1 MGKRILG
8 AIDIGSSKITAVI
21 ASAEENADP
30 KVIGVASVPAKG
42 IKKGLV
48 INIDEAVNSIAQ
60 ALSGAERMAD
70 VTIGSV
76 VISVSGKAITS
87 KNNKAAIAITHE
99 EVTSDDV
106 LRVIEVAKTVPVPQ
120 GYDILHIIPR
130 EYTIDAQ
137 NGIKYPIGMS
147 GSRLEVDCHIVFA
160 PSSITKNLAKCVQK
174 LGISV
179 ESFVFSGWADAYS
192 VLTDTEKEL
201 GVSLV
206 DIGAGTTDI
215 MVFQEGGVV
224 YSGSIPVGGTNITID
239 LASVLGLSSLDD
251 AEKLKMNFKQ
261 IMEAEVIES
270 KESKAKEK
278 KEEKEKDKKEKAKE
292 KEEEQDM
299 VDIRNLNIS
308 GLESV
313 SQSLVEKIVRARV
326 EEIIELARQDI
337 SRSGFDLKMPAGV
350 VLLGGT
356 AKLPKVSTM
365 VKEFVGASARVGL
378 PHGLGGMTEEI
389 TGPEFAA
396 IQGLVIY
403 ASGNTEE
410 VTASGSE
417 GEGFLGNISSKF
429 KSIFKSLFP

>member
-1 MGKRILG
+1 MGKRVLG

-21 ASAEENADP
+21 ATAEDGVDP

-60 ALSGAERMAD
+60 SLSAAERMAD

-99 EVTSDDV
+99 EVTPDDV

-147 GSRLEVDCHIVFA
+147 GTRLEVDCHIVFA

-179 ESFVFSGWADAYS
+179 ESFVFAGWADAYS
-192 VLTDTEKEL
+192 VVTDTEKEL
-201 GVSLV
+201 GVSLI
-206 DIGAGTTDI
+206 DIGSGTTDL

-224 YSGSIPVGGTNITID
+224 YSGSLPVGGTNITID
-239 LASVLGLSSLDD
+239 LAAGLSLSSLED
-251 AEKLKMNFKQ
+251 AEKIKLSFKE
-261 IMEAEVIES
+261 IMDLDTIEE
-270 KESKAKEK
+270 KESKAKDKKDK
-278 KEEKEKDKKEKAKE
+278 KEEKEKAKDE
-292 KEEEQDM
+292 SKVDE
-299 VDIRNLNIS
+299 VDIRHLNIS
-308 GLESV
+308 GLERV
-313 SQSLVEKIVRARV
+313 SKSFVEKIIRARV
-326 EEIIELARQDI
+326 EEILELARQDVG
-337 SRSGFDLKMPAGV
+337 RSGYDMKMPAGI

-356 AKLPKVSTM
+356 AKLPKVATM
-365 VKEFVGASARVGL
+365 VKEYIGSTARVGM
-378 PHGLGGMTEEI
+378 PHGLEGMTEEI
-389 TGPEFAA
+389 TGPEYAT
-396 IQGLVIY
+396 IQGLVLY
-403 ASGNTEE
+403 AAGNPEE
-410 VTASGSE
+410 VTASGSD
-417 GEGFLGNISSKF
+417 GEGFFGNISTKF

>member
-1 MGKRILG
+1 MGKRVLG

-21 ASAEENADP
+21 ATSEEGSAP

-76 VISVSGKAITS
+76 VVSVSGKAITS

-179 ESFVFSGWADAYS
+179 ESFVFAGWADAYS

-201 GVSLV
+201 GVSIV

-224 YSGSIPVGGTNITID
+224 YSGSIPVGGANITID

-251 AEKLKMNFKQ
+251 AEKIKMNFKK
-261 IMEAEVIES
+261 IMDAEPIPE
-270 KESKAKEK
+270 KENKTKDTKEK
-278 KEEKEKDKKEKAKE
+278 KEKDKPKVKDES
-292 KEEEQDM
+292 EEDQ
-299 VDIRNLNIS
+299 VDIRDLNIS
-308 GLESV
+308 GLEKV
-313 SQSLVEKIVRARV
+313 SQSFVEKIIRARI
-326 EEIIELARQDI
+326 EEILELSRQDVG
-337 SRSGFDLKMPAGV
+337 RAGFDLKMPAGV

-356 AKLPKVSTM
+356 SKLPKVATM
-365 VKEFVGASARVGL
+365 VKEYIGSSARVGL
-378 PHGLGGMTEEI
+378 PHGLEGMTEEI
-389 TGPEFAA
+389 TGPEYAT
-396 IQGLVIY
+396 IQGLILY
-403 ASGNTEE
+403 SAGNTEE
-410 VTASGSE
+410 VSASSAE
-417 GEGFLGNISSKF
+417 GEGFFGNISSKV

>member
-76 VISVSGKAITS
+76 VVSVSGKAITS

-179 ESFVFSGWADAYS
+179 ESFVFSGWADAYA

-201 GVSLV
+201 GVSLI

-261 IMEAEVIES
+261 IMDADVIEP

-278 KEEKEKDKKEKAKE
+278 KEEKKEKSKDKE
-292 KEEEQDM
+292 KEEDQDM
-299 VDIRNLNIS
+299 VDISSLNIS
-308 GLESV
+308 GLETV
-313 SQSLVEKIVRARV
+313 SQSLVEKIIRARI
-326 EEIIELARQDI
+326 EEIVELARQDVG
-337 SRSGFDLKMPAGV
+337 RSGFDLKMPAGV

-356 AKLPKVSTM
+356 AKLPKVATM
-365 VKEFVGASARVGL
+365 VKEFVGATARVGL

-396 IQGLVIY
+396 IQGLIIY

-410 VTASGSE
+410 VTASGGE
-417 GEGFLGNISSKF
+417 GEGFLGNISSKV

>member
-1 MGKRILG
+1 MGKRVLG

-21 ASAEENADP
+21 ATAEEIGNP
-30 KVIGVASVPAKG
+30 RVIGVASVPAKG

-60 ALSGAERMAD
+60 ALSAAERMAD

-87 KNNKAAIAITHE
+87 KNNKGAIAITHD

-147 GSRLEVDCHIVFA
+147 GSRLEVDCHIVLA

-192 VLTDTEKEL
+192 VVTETEKEL
-201 GVSLV
+201 GVCLV
-206 DIGAGTTDI
+206 DIGSGTTDV

-224 YSGSIPVGGTNITID
+224 YSGSIPVGGMNITID
-239 LASVLGLSSLDD
+239 LAAALGLSSLED
-251 AEKLKMNFKQ
+251 AEKVKLNFKQ
-261 IMEAEVIES
+261 IMELDVPDE
-270 KESKAKEK
+270 KEAKKDIKEK
-278 KEEKEKDKKEKAKE
+278 SKEKDETKLDE
-292 KEEEQDM
+292 
-299 VDIRNLNIS
+299 VDVKHLNIS
-308 GLESV
+308 GLETV
-313 SQSLVEKIVRARV
+313 SKSFLEKVIKARV
-326 EEIIELARQDI
+326 EEILELARQDVG
-337 SRSGFDLKMPAGV
+337 RSGYDVKMPAGII
-350 VLLGGT
+350 LLGGT
-356 AKLPKVSTM
+356 SKLPKIATM
-365 VKEFVGASARVGL
+365 VKEYIGSSARVGL
-378 PHGLGGMTEEI
+378 PHGLEGMTEEV
-389 TGPEFAA
+389 TGPEFAT
-396 IQGLVIY
+396 IQGLVKY
-403 ASGNTEE
+403 SAVNPEDAA
-410 VTASGSE
+410 ASGSE
-417 GEGFLGNISSKF
+417 GEGFFSNISTKV

>member
-1 MGKRILG
+1 MGKRVLG

-21 ASAEENADP
+21 ATAEDGSDP

-60 ALSGAERMAD
+60 SLSAAERMAD

-87 KNNKAAIAITHE
+87 KNNKAAIAITHD
-99 EVTSDDV
+99 EVTPDDV

-147 GSRLEVDCHIVFA
+147 GTRLEVDCHIVFA

-179 ESFVFSGWADAYS
+179 DSFVFAGWADAYA
-192 VLTDTEKEL
+192 VVTDTEKEL
-201 GVSLV
+201 GVSLI
-206 DIGAGTTDI
+206 DIGSGTTDI

-224 YSGSIPVGGTNITID
+224 YSGSLPVGGTNITID
-239 LASVLGLSSLDD
+239 LAAGLSLSSLED
-251 AEKLKMNFKQ
+251 AEKVKLHFKE
-261 IMEAEVIES
+261 IMDLEVIEE
-270 KESKAKEK
+270 KEAKAKKEK
-278 KEEKEKDKKEKAKE
+278 KEEKEKSKDESKNDE
-292 KEEEQDM
+292 
-299 VDIRNLNIS
+299 VDIRHLNIS
-308 GLESV
+308 GLEKV
-313 SQSLVEKIVRARV
+313 SKSFVEKIIRARV
-326 EEIIELARQDI
+326 EEILELARQDVG
-337 SRSGFDLKMPAGV
+337 RSGYDMKMPAGI
-350 VLLGGT
+350 VLLGGS
-356 AKLPKVSTM
+356 AKLPKVAIM
-365 VKEFVGASARVGL
+365 VKEYIGSTARVGM
-378 PHGLGGMTEEI
+378 PHGLEGMIEEI
-389 TGPEFAA
+389 TGPEYAT
-396 IQGLVIY
+396 IQGLVLY
-403 ASGNTEE
+403 AAGNPEE
-410 VTASGSE
+410 VSSSGSE
-417 GEGFLGNISSKF
+417 GEGFLGNISTKF

>member
-1 MGKRILG
+1 MGKRVLG

-21 ASAEENADP
+21 ATAEEGSDP
-30 KVIGVASVPAKG
+30 RVIGVASVPAKG

-60 ALSGAERMAD
+60 SLSAAERMAD

-87 KNNKAAIAITHE
+87 KNNKGAIAITHD

-147 GSRLEVDCHIVFA
+147 GSRLEVDCHIVLA

-179 ESFVFSGWADAYS
+179 EAFVFTGWADAYS
-192 VLTDTEKEL
+192 VVTDTEKEL
-201 GVSLV
+201 GVALI
-206 DIGAGTTDI
+206 DIGSGTTDV

-224 YSGSIPVGGTNITID
+224 YSGSIPVGGMNITID
-239 LASVLGLSSLDD
+239 LAAALSLSSLED
-251 AEKLKMNFKQ
+251 AEKVKLNFKQ
-261 IMEAEVIES
+261 IMDLEPKED
-270 KESKAKEK
+270 KESK
-278 KEEKEKDKKEKAKE
+278 KDKKDKTKE
-292 KEEEQDM
+292 KEEPAKNDE
-299 VDIRNLNIS
+299 VDVKHLNIS
-308 GLESV
+308 GLEKV
-313 SQSLVEKIVRARV
+313 SQGFLEKVIKARV
-326 EEIIELARQDI
+326 EEILELARQDVG
-337 SRSGFDLKMPAGV
+337 RSGYDLKMPAGI

-356 AKLPKVSTM
+356 SKLPKIATM
-365 VKEFVGASARVGL
+365 VKEYIGTSARVGL
-378 PHGLGGMTEEI
+378 PHGLEGMTEEI
-389 TGPEFAA
+389 TGPEYAT
-396 IQGLVIY
+396 IQGLVLY
-403 ASGNTEE
+403 AAGNPEE
-410 VTASGSE
+410 VTSTGSE
-417 GEGFLGNISSKF
+417 GEGFFGSITSRA
-429 KSIFKSLFP
+429 KSIFKSLFQQ

>member
-1 MGKRILG
+1 MGKRVLG

-21 ASAEENADP
+21 ATAEDIGDP
-30 KVIGVASVPAKG
+30 KVIGVSSVPAKG

-76 VISVSGKAITS
+76 VVSVSGKAITS
-87 KNNKAAIAITHE
+87 KNNKAAIAITHD
-99 EVTSDDV
+99 EVTTDDV
-106 LRVIEVAKTVPVPQ
+106 LRVIEVARTVPIPQ

-179 ESFVFSGWADAYS
+179 DSFVFSGWADAYA

-201 GVSLV
+201 GVTLI
-206 DIGAGTTDI
+206 DIGSGTTDV

-224 YSGSIPVGGTNITID
+224 YSGSLPVGGTNITID
-239 LASVLGLSSLDD
+239 LAAGLELSSLED
-251 AEKLKMNFKQ
+251 AEKVKLQFKE
-261 IMEAEVIES
+261 IMDAEVVDD
-270 KESKAKEK
+270 KDEK
-278 KEEKEKDKKEKAKE
+278 NKDKKDKKDDKE
-292 KEEEQDM
+292 KGKENPKNDA
-299 VDIRNLNIS
+299 VDVRKLNIS
-308 GLESV
+308 GLDKV
-313 SQSLVEKIVRARV
+313 SQSFVEKIVRARV
-326 EEIIELARQDI
+326 EEILELARQDV
-337 SRSGFDLKMPAGV
+337 SRAGFDLKMPAGI

-356 AKLPKVSTM
+356 ARLPKVATM
-365 VKEFVGASARVGL
+365 VKEYLGTTARVGM
-378 PHGLGGMTEEI
+378 PHGLDGMTEEI
-389 TGPEFAA
+389 SGPEYAT

-403 ASGNTEE
+403 AAGSPEE
-410 VTASGSE
+410 VTSSG
-417 GEGFLGNISSKF
+417 GEGDNFFGNISGKI
-429 KSIFKSLFP
+429 KSVFKSLFP

>member
-224 YSGSIPVGGTNITID
+224 YSGSIPVGGANITID

-261 IMEAEVIES
+261 VMDAEVIEP

-278 KEEKEKDKKEKAKE
+278 KEEKDKKDKSKE
-292 KEEEQDM
+292 KEEEQDL

-308 GLESV
+308 GLETV
-313 SQSLVEKIVRARV
+313 SQSLVEKIVRARI

-356 AKLPKVSTM
+356 AKLPKVATM
-365 VKEFVGASARVGL
+365 VKEFVGATARVGL
-378 PHGLGGMTEEI
+378 PHGLSGMTEEI

-396 IQGLVIY
+396 IQGLIIY

-410 VTASGSE
+410 VTASSGE
-417 GEGFLGNISSKF
+417 GEGFLGNISSKV